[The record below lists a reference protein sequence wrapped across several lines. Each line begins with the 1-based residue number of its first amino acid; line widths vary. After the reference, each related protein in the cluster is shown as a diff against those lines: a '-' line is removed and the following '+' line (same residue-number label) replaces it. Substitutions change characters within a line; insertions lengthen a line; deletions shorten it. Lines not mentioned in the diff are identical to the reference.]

1 MEFWKLINK
10 DKYLVIPGVV
20 AFVLIG
26 LLTINQ
32 NVSKAVLIII
42 FGYIFILSVVFIANF
57 YKNKS
62 WYVYSKEDSDG
73 KLIWKFFYRIMTLFL
88 LLFSFVIVM
97 EILKFQKV
105 NLYFQLVNFTMI
117 AVVQLEIILFFMM
130 SFFKWKSRYLYIVLF
145 LLFVFLFNNVH
156 LINLIFGSVGILFI
170 AQFILSDN
178 FLNYLKNHYSEYD
191 MITIKRYMKA
201 NKTRFLAFSYMIT
214 FSGNVIFVIK
224 HLLPSEFKDVLKS
237 MIFNVYNWLT
247 RTNTPSELADSFLI
261 NTMILGIIIL
271 FYTLI
276 DKFFKGKF
284 KKKKA
289 SILKHMRENLQEKKV
304 ENNYG

>member
-1 MEFWKLINK
+1 MINK

-62 WYVYSKEDSDG
+62 LYVYSKEDSDG
-73 KLIWKFFYRIMTLFL
+73 KLIWKFFYKIMTLFL